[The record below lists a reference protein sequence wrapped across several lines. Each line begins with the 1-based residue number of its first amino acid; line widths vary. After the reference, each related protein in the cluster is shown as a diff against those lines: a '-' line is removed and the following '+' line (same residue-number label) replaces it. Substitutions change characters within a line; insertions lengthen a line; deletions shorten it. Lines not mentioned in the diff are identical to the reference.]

1 MNDVYD
7 MTEPLLAVSVNEERP
22 WAAFAACRD
31 HDPDIFFPTTSYGET
46 EAVRIC
52 RGCPVQLDCLEFAM
66 EAKIR
71 FGVWGAMTEKQRKTL
86 HRQIA

>member
-1 MNDVYD
+1 MNDMYD
-7 MTEPLLAVSVNEERP
+7 MVGSLLAAPVNEERP

-31 HDPDIFFPTTSYGET
+31 RDPDIFFPTSARDEMD
-46 EAVRIC
+46 AVRVC

-71 FGVWGAMTEKQRKTL
+71 FGVWGAMTEKER
-86 HRQIA
+86 RAMSRRIA